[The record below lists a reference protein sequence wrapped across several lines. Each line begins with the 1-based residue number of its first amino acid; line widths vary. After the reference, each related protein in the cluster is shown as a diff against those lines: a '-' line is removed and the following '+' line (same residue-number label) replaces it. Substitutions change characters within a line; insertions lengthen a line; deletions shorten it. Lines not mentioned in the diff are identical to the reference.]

1 MPCYE
6 VNTITLE
13 WMVKNK
19 NRLLQTLKEM
29 NREANDYGNVV
40 VSYPF
45 RFNLTENR
53 VELVKGYRADLNV
66 IKRKYSEIT
75 LREIAKKKRW
85 ALKEKE
91 TNKFQMARY

>member
-1 MPCYE
+1 MPCYQI
-6 VNTITLE
+6 NTISLKWT
-13 WMVKNK
+13 VGNK
-19 NRLLQTLKEM
+19 DRLIQTLKEM
-29 NREANDYGNVV
+29 KREAKDYGDIV

-45 RFNLTENR
+45 RFNLTENK

-85 ALKEKE
+85 AFKVRED
-91 TNKFQMARY
+91 NKFQMVRY